1 MISSLLIG
9 QRKIAKTMILSF
21 WPCNVRV
28 VGALMAPLSFQFAG
42 VQQRIGDTVPNA
54 HDPATRVS
62 RKQLLAALEAGTYA
76 DFPEVWFLLHKQEQ
90 APSTP
95 LASPT
100 GGLAVHLNRGLA
112 NFFVPP
118 RRSLVERVLAALV
131 ARGQTLTADDPLK
144 TEALVRRVGRL
155 RPNEALAAHWIDDR
169 LFVRAIRRDDIDSR
183 NIGAL
188 IASAPAFDYGKDPK
202 TSPWA
207 VHRFLTAEPP
217 PAKAEKTS

>member
-1 MISSLLIG
+1 MISSVLIG

-28 VGALMAPLSFQFAG
+28 VGALTAALPFQFAG
-42 VQQRIGDTVPNA
+42 VQQRLGDIVPNT

-76 DFPEVWFLLHKQEQ
+76 NFPEVWFLLHKEEQ
-90 APSTP
+90 APATP

-118 RRSLVERVLAALV
+118 RRNLVQRVLAALV
-131 ARGQTLTADDPLK
+131 ARGQTFASDDPLK

-155 RPNEALAAHWIDDR
+155 RPNEALAVHWMDDR
-169 LFVRAIRRDDIDSR
+169 LLVRGIRRDEIDGR

-188 IASAPAFDYGKDPK
+188 IAAAPAFDDGKDPK
-202 TSPWA
+202 ASPWSM
-207 VHRFLTAEPP
+207 HRFLAAEPP
-217 PAKAEKTS
+217 PKKGEP